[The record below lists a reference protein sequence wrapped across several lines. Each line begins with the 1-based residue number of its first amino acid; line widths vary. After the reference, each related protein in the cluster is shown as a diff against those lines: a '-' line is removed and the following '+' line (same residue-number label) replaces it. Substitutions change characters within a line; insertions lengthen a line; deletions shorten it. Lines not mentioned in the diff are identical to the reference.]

1 MTKIT
6 ALILLVGLTLNVGA
20 EEGNK
25 TLNDVFKAD
34 WLIGSWA
41 RENGSTV
48 TYGWK
53 IKDVLMY
60 KESKSSKGQVYSF
73 SLISLGEDK
82 KTVHYHSFHNDGYVS
97 IGELSSMGKKV
108 LRTAKWTQKKLTSKQ
123 IASRVEN
130 YVANKV
136 AAGEV
141 DKDGIAALKKE
152 RTQFLKERK
161 TSGTNAFIW
170 ELKDSDTM
178 VSTSVFKNE
187 AGNYVEGEGS
197 WGEISTRVK

>member
-25 TLNDVFKAD
+25 TLKDVFKAD

-73 SLISLGEDK
+73 SLISLDEDK

-97 IGELSSMGKKV
+97 IGELSSIGKRV
-108 LRTAKWTQKKLTSKQ
+108 LRTAKWTQKKLTSKE

-141 DKDGIAALKKE
+141 DNDGIAELKKE

-161 TSGTNAFIW
+161 TSGTNAYIW
-170 ELKDSDTM
+170 ELKGSDTM
-178 VSTSVFKNE
+178 ASTSVVKNE
-187 AGNYVEGEGS
+187 SGNYVEGDDS
-197 WGEISTRVK
+197 WSEISTRVK

>member
-6 ALILLVGLTLNVGA
+6 ALILLFGLTLNVGA

-25 TLNDVFKAD
+25 TLKDVFKAD

-60 KESKSSKGQVYSF
+60 KESKSSEGKVYSF

-82 KTVHYHSFHNDGYVS
+82 KTVHYHSFHNNGYVS

-152 RTQFLKERK
+152 RTQVLKDRK
-161 TSGTNAFIW
+161 TSGTNAYIW
-170 ELKDSDTM
+170 ELTDSDTM

-187 AGNYVEGEGS
+187 SGNYVEGEDS

>member
-170 ELKDSDTM
+170 ELNRYSKMNPATM
-178 VSTSVFKNE
+178 SK
-187 AGNYVEGEGS
+187 
-197 WGEISTRVK
+197 VKAHGVKSRPE

>member
-6 ALILLVGLTLNVGA
+6 ALILLVGLTLNVSA

-25 TLNDVFKAD
+25 TLKDVFKAD

-60 KESKSSKGQVYSF
+60 KESKSSKGDVYSF

-82 KTVHYHSFHNDGYVS
+82 KTVHYHSFHNDSYVS

-170 ELKDSDTM
+170 ELKGSDTM

-187 AGNYVEGEGS
+187 SGNYVEGEGS

>member
-25 TLNDVFKAD
+25 TLKDVFKAD

-73 SLISLGEDK
+73 SLISLDEDK

-97 IGELSSMGKKV
+97 IGELSSIGKRV
-108 LRTAKWTQKKLTSKQ
+108 LRTAKWTQKKLTLKE

-141 DKDGIAALKKE
+141 DNDGIAALKKE
-152 RTQFLKERK
+152 RTQFLKVRK
-161 TSGTNAFIW
+161 TSGTNAIIW
-170 ELKDSDTM
+170 ELKGSDTM
-178 VSTSVFKNE
+178 ASTSVFKNE
-187 AGNYVEGEGS
+187 SGNYVEGDDS
-197 WGEISTRVK
+197 WSEISTRVK

>member
-60 KESKSSKGQVYSF
+60 KESKSSKGKVYSF

-130 YVANKV
+130 YAANKV

-178 VSTSVFKNE
+178 ET
-187 AGNYVEGEGS
+187 
-197 WGEISTRVK
+197 